1 VTFTVVAVLYL
12 VLASL
17 SPGGRLRRSALVGI
31 RTTATMANEPSWR
44 RSQRAGWSE
53 NLVMVPPLLAGAVCA
68 QTALAQDHLLP
79 LVVVVCLLN
88 LGVMAV
94 ATRTATAAAR
104 KDAPHPAGRPSL
116 ANTDPDSALTAV
128 GARPQP

>member
-1 VTFTVVAVLYL
+1 
-12 VLASL
+12 
-17 SPGGRLRRSALVGI
+17 
-31 RTTATMANEPSWR
+31 
-44 RSQRAGWSE
+44 
-53 NLVMVPPLLAGAVCA
+53 MVPPLLAGAVCA